1 MFNKYSGTVS
11 DLIRN
16 VERLIAITEHLKIIT
31 QDGLD
36 SILDENQKKEVQ
48 DILDNLTEFQRTDFK
63 LMQVFENRDEKV
75 SSILNRLYSIL
86 PSDILKSIFAE
97 KNDYGDLPEDLI
109 SEIAEDGKNNS
120 VNDSSN
126 DDSKVDVEVSKEEAL
141 MNQIMDLSSTS
152 SINSTSEDTS
162 SIKNADEVNEI
173 ALPVQEP
180 AKEEVASDGAK
191 EANEIA
197 LPAQEPAKEEVAS
210 DGAKEVNEIALP
222 AQETAKE
229 DAAPEV
235 AKEVNEIAL
244 PAQVTAKEDAAPEVA
259 KEVSETAPTLQVPA
273 KEKVEVNITGN
284 DLEGN
289 IVLPVLQQE
298 INEEKPV
305 IASLDT
311 TPVHDVH
318 LIVVSRGNSKPLV
331 VTSTQLANLK
341 KSLPS
346 QLEKISPFLN
356 LSSQERHNSSLKEMV
371 QGTEDLSNL
380 VVDDT
385 NLEEVIQ
392 LMEDANNNGNT
403 KVAEKISELIFAYNN
418 KDDKSD
424 QKTLS
429 LSNAA

>member
-210 DGAKEVNEIALP
+210 DGAKEANEIVLP
-222 AQETAKE
+222 VQEPAKE
-229 DAAPEV
+229 EV
-235 AKEVNEIAL
+235 AS
-244 PAQVTAKEDAAPEVA
+244 DGA

-298 INEEKPV
+298 LNEEKPV

-311 TPVHDVH
+311 TPVQDVH

>member
-235 AKEVNEIAL
+235 AKEV
-244 PAQVTAKEDAAPEVA
+244 
-259 KEVSETAPTLQVPA
+259 SETAPTLQVPA